1 MFPCTNIEVFVNKL
15 IAIPSFEL
23 RLSSFSSSKKALK
36 STPPME
42 IDEEEDDSEPPIFYV
57 TTGYNL
63 KPAQETALNKL
74 GATFQDQ
81 FDKNT
86 NLLIA
91 GGKIS
96 RTEKFLRALAKGD
109 VAIVDGKWVEDVVK
123 SKQIK
128 RE

>member
-1 MFPCTNIEVFVNKL
+1 MEVEKE
-15 IAIPSFEL
+15 ADDFE
-23 RLSSFSSSKKALK
+23 
-36 STPPME
+36 M
-42 IDEEEDDSEPPIFYV
+42 PIFYV

-63 KPAQETALNKL
+63 KQAQEKELTKL

-96 RTEKFLRALAKGD
+96 RTEKFLRALAKGN